1 MLNGKIILV
10 VDRDP
15 LMREILEDS
24 LRLMEAEVH
33 SAATIKAALEILA
46 SEHVDAV
53 ICEDYLERGSGVELL
68 ERMKNCGLETP
79 LAIMTGSEP
88 DLCRESLFKSGVSVI
103 FEKPF
108 GLDAFLEGVRLLTL
122 SEPAAPD
129 LLDPDTIHRFS

>member
-1 MLNGKIILV
+1 MLNGRIILV

-24 LRLMEAEVH
+24 LRLVDAEVH
-33 SAATIKAALEILA
+33 SAGTIKDALEILA
-46 SEHVDAV
+46 IESVDAV

-68 ERMKNCGLETP
+68 ERMKNCGLEIP

-88 DLCRESLFKSGVSVI
+88 DLCRESLFKAGVSVI

-108 GLDAFLEGVRLLTL
+108 GLDDFLEGVRLLTSSEITQKPSDIFL
-122 SEPAAPD
+122 S
-129 LLDPDTIHRFS
+129 R